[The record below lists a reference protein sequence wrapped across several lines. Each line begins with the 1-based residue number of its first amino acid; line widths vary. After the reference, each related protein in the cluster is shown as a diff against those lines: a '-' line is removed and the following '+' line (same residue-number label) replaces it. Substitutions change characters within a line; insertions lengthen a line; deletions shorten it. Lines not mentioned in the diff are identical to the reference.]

1 MNNLFYCVITILI
14 TCIVPSCTSDYS
26 QNLGQK
32 YVYRDEGGRIKE
44 VFSQESDGEQI
55 PATVISFDYNRQF
68 IIAKQKPKIPQD
80 PLYEKEYLYP
90 LGVDTVYYW
99 IIIKKE
105 HIVLG
110 PMSLDAFNDA
120 KVKYHVPNDL
130 KLD

>member
-44 VFSQESDGEQI
+44 IFSQESDGEQI

-80 PLYEKEYLYP
+80 PLLRWDFRSARSQELSLYRERAC
-90 LGVDTVYYW
+90 LELLRW
-99 IIIKKE
+99 
-105 HIVLG
+105 
-110 PMSLDAFNDA
+110 
-120 KVKYHVPNDL
+120 
-130 KLD
+130 

>member
-44 VFSQESDGEQI
+44 IFSQESDGEQI

-80 PLYEKEYLYP
+80 PLYRPCIASNRIDSKQLFRNSKA
-90 LGVDTVYYW
+90 V
-99 IIIKKE
+99 
-105 HIVLG
+105 
-110 PMSLDAFNDA
+110 
-120 KVKYHVPNDL
+120 
-130 KLD
+130 

>member
-1 MNNLFYCVITILI
+1 MRKTMNNLFYCVITILI

-44 VFSQESDGEQI
+44 IFSQESDGEQI

-90 LGVDTVYYW
+90 LRSRHG
-99 IIIKKE
+99 
-105 HIVLG
+105 LL
-110 PMSLDAFNDA
+110 LDNNQERAYRIGSYEFGCF
-120 KVKYHVPNDL
+120 
-130 KLD
+130 

>member
-1 MNNLFYCVITILI
+1 MRKTMNNLFYCVITILI

-44 VFSQESDGEQI
+44 IFSQESDGEQI

-80 PLYEKEYLYP
+80 PIITVLISDMNTPSGSAISFTWVYEP
-90 LGVDTVYYW
+90 TF
-99 IIIKKE
+99 
-105 HIVLG
+105 
-110 PMSLDAFNDA
+110 P
-120 KVKYHVPNDL
+120 
-130 KLD
+130 